1 MSDFRINIGNGQV
14 IINTYS
20 SSRETAEETMH
31 TIIAAVEGG
40 AICVEEKAEVWT
52 RVPT

>member
-1 MSDFRINIGNGQV
+1 MADYRINIGNGEV
-14 IINTYS
+14 IIAVYGS
-20 SSRETAEETMH
+20 LGAAEEMMH
-31 TIIAAVEGG
+31 DIIAAVEGG